1 MKTLKKIWKH
11 RAHVVMALP
20 ALVLLIV
27 FDYVPMGGLILA
39 LMPFSIAFV
48 HMIFS
53 AL

>member
-1 MKTLKKIWKH
+1 MKKMIDLSYQPKTKSEDL
-11 RAHVVMALP
+11 
-20 ALVLLIV
+20 
-27 FDYVPMGGLILA
+27 PMGGLILA